1 MHLSGVPCLIY
12 PFPLFQNPIVL
23 SRLVIIG
30 IDLFLDIPVMIAVA
44 ILTGYHIY
52 CLTTNTTTIEGWE
65 RGETVTVKYKG
76 KIRKVKKEPFGRRND
91 PGLVA
96 DMSCF
101 SLQIKHPYNT
111 GKLNNI
117 KAVLGHNPFL
127 WFCPQQ
133 MTGEGLLFPINPK
146 FSLVEEELAMP
157 SACSHLSTTTL
168 NVPEDT
174 HVYEKHQD
182 QHQDLTKLEPSSPL
196 SPVPPTPGSIRTFAS
211 SSTLVDHRS
220 HPDDYELSNVKVY

>member
-1 MHLSGVPCLIY
+1 MDHHCPWINNCVGYANYGHFIRFLFYVNIANIYVLVLLGLSLADMVKNLHQVRLFICMHLSGVPCLIY

-91 PGLVA
+91 PRFVA
-96 DMSCF
+96 DMSFF
-101 SLQIKHPYNT
+101 SFADKTSIQYWKVEQYQSC
-111 GKLNNI
+111 
-117 KAVLGHNPFL
+117 LGA
-127 WFCPQQ
+127 QS
-133 MTGEGLLFPINPK
+133 I
-146 FSLVEEELAMP
+146 SLVLP
-157 SACSHLSTTTL
+157 TT
-168 NVPEDT
+168 
-174 HVYEKHQD
+174 
-182 QHQDLTKLEPSSPL
+182 
-196 SPVPPTPGSIRTFAS
+196 
-211 SSTLVDHRS
+211 
-220 HPDDYELSNVKVY
+220 DDR

>member
-1 MHLSGVPCLIY
+1 
-12 PFPLFQNPIVL
+12 
-23 SRLVIIG
+23 
-30 IDLFLDIPVMIAVA
+30 
-44 ILTGYHIY
+44 
-52 CLTTNTTTIEGWE
+52 
-65 RGETVTVKYKG
+65 
-76 KIRKVKKEPFGRRND
+76 
-91 PGLVA
+91 
-96 DMSCF
+96 
-101 SLQIKHPYNT
+101 
-111 GKLNNI
+111 
-117 KAVLGHNPFL
+117 
-127 WFCPQQ
+127 